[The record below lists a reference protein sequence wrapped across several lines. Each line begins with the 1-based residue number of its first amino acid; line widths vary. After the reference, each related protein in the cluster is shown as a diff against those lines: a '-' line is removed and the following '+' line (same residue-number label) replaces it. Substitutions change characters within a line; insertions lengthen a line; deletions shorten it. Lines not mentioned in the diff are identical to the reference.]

1 MDLTTHLKGRDVK
14 LDLKNKKQK
23 QQKDKKKKKTRSNYK
38 LSTGDTLQIQRY
50 NSLDG
55 KKYTSCKQQQEC
67 RSVY

>member
-38 LSTGDTLQIQRY
+38 LSTGDTL
-50 NSLDG
+50 
-55 KKYTSCKQQQEC
+55 
-67 RSVY
+67 